1 MADELMLEI
10 VTPEKTVFNGGVEE
24 VTIPGVEGEFG
35 VLMGHESLL
44 SAVKFGE
51 LNFTKDNKKSY
62 FAVNT
67 GYTEVTAQK
76 VTILVESC
84 EKAEDIDVD
93 RAKRAKE
100 RAEQNLSKLTKD
112 DPDFEKMKDAL
123 ARAEARIK
131 VAERR

>member
-67 GYTEVTAQK
+67 GYTEVTGQK

-100 RAEQNLSKLTKD
+100 RAEQNLAKLTKD
-112 DPDFEKMKDAL
+112 DPDFEKIKDAL

-131 VAERR
+131 VAERS

>member
-51 LNFTKDNKKSY
+51 LNFTKENKKSY
-62 FAVNT
+62 YAVNT

-100 RAEQNLSKLTKD
+100 RAEQNLAKLTKD
-112 DPDFEKMKDAL
+112 DPDFEKIKDAL

-131 VAERR
+131 VAERS